1 VEYILRG
8 GSAQNNQLQADA
20 AAYNII
26 LPPDLDQPADCRIWA
41 QHWPAVDLFMRCMTQ
56 WRATSGGVV
65 GLDYGVVLE
74 MARLYGTPDLPATME
89 DLQVMEVHARDLI
102 NERS

>member
-1 VEYILRG
+1 
-8 GSAQNNQLQADA
+8 
-20 AAYNII
+20 
-26 LPPDLDQPADCRIWA
+26 
-41 QHWPAVDLFMRCMTQ
+41 MRCLTQ

-74 MARLYGTPDLPATME
+74 MARLYGTPNLRETME